1 MNSLKGKKALVTG
14 GASGIGRAISL
25 ELAGLGADVCVHYR
39 SSREQAEETVDT
51 INATGGRSFAIQA
64 DLTIEEDVKALFRR
78 LTDEFGRLDVLVN
91 NAGASVFKSFMDS
104 TPQDFDQLTATNL
117 RGPFLCTH
125 AVLPDMLE
133 RKSGI
138 VVMINSMAARQ
149 VFPDSSIYAAT
160 KGGLKNMTDCLRS
173 EVRKSGIRVLSVYP
187 GATRTEI
194 WPERVL
200 EKHGH
205 KMMGPEDVA
214 QAVINACTAAPHV
227 LIEDI
232 VMQPIGGGI

>member
-1 MNSLKGKKALVTG
+1 MQLQGKTVWVTG
-14 GASGIGRAISL
+14 GRSGIGRAVASAFVGEGARVFVSARASD
-25 ELAGLGADVCVHYR
+25 ELAAAAAELGPDVTAIPCDVTDAH
-39 SSREQAEETVDT
+39 EVAEAVRAIAE
-51 INATGGRSFAIQA
+51 AGGP
-64 DLTIEEDVKALFRR
+64 V
-78 LTDEFGRLDVLVN
+78 DVLVN

-125 AVLPDMLE
+125 AVLSGMLE
-133 RKSGI
+133 REDGI

-160 KGGLKNMTDCLRS
+160 KGGLKTMTDCLRS
-173 EVRKSGIRVLSVYP
+173 EVRKSGVRVLSVYP
-187 GATRTEI
+187 GATRTQI

-205 KMMGPEDVA
+205 KMMDPGDVA
-214 QAVINACTAAPHV
+214 RAVINACTAPPHV